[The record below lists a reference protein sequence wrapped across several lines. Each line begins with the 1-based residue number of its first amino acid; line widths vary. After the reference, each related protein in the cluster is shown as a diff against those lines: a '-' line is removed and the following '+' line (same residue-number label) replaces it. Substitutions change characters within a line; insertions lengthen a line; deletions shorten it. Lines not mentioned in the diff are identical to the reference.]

1 MRKITP
7 LLIIFFVVIHSC
19 NKTNT
24 GNSNNP
30 PPPPPPG
37 NGSGLKINTI
47 SPLDPYPGDVITIT
61 GTGFD
66 ADIAKDTV
74 LVGITANN
82 TFGGQL
88 NVNLRHTKIIS
99 ATETEIKFVT
109 DSAIQ
114 VQPATL
120 KVGLWIGVPG
130 KRYFTPDNPIDFKN
144 LLSFNFSSVDP
155 YAIPCSAVFA
165 GDSLFFKGRGFYK
178 PCTVYING
186 KIFPINF
193 DADNTSIGRGFLP
206 LGFFGDPGSLPCTIA
221 QQLEVKVVNGDGK
234 TVSKKDKFYPG
245 PNSQL
250 TGVSLD
256 ATSYSLSSSNNA
268 LLKLT
273 GYAMKS
279 DWYIRINGKDNNTG
293 VITTKD
299 LILAITGFPNE
310 FTQALDLLALP
321 TPDSELGAD
330 YTIQFKGGVNG
341 SYGFPVAWFT
351 LYK

>member
-7 LLIIFFVVIHSC
+7 LLIILFVAMYSC
-19 NKTNT
+19 KKTNT
-24 GNSNNP
+24 GNTNNP

-37 NGSGLKINTI
+37 NGSDLKINTI
-47 SPLDPYPGDVITIT
+47 SPLRPYPGDVITIT

-66 ADIAKDTV
+66 TDITKDTV
-74 LVGITANN
+74 LVGITVNN
-82 TFGGQL
+82 AFEGQV
-88 NVNLRHTKIIS
+88 NVNVRHTKIIS
-99 ATETEIKFVT
+99 ATATEIKFVT

-114 VQPATL
+114 VVPAGL

-130 KRYFTPDNPIDFKN
+130 KRYFTPDNPIDIKYF
-144 LLSFNFSSVDP
+144 SFNFTSVDP
-155 YAIPCSAVFA
+155 YPIPCGAIFA

-186 KIFPINF
+186 KVFPINF
-193 DADNTSIGRGFLP
+193 DADNTTIGRGFLP
-206 LGFFGDPGSLPCTIA
+206 VDFFGDPGTIPCTA
-221 QQLEVKVVNGDGK
+221 SQHLDVKVVNGDGK
-234 TVSKKDKFYPG
+234 TLSIKDNFYPG

-256 ATSYSLSSSNNA
+256 AASYSLSTSNNA

-273 GYAMKS
+273 GYAMRS

-299 LILAITGFPNE
+299 LILPITGFPNE
-310 FTQALDLLALP
+310 FTQSLDLLALP
-321 TPDSELGAD
+321 NPDSNLGVD

-341 SYGFPVAWFT
+341 SFAFPVAWFT